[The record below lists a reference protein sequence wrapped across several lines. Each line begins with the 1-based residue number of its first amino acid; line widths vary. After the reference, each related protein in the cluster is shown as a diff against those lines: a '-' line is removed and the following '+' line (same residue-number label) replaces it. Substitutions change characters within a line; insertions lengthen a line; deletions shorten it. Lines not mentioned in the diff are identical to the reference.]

1 MRKRLNTLPHE
12 EAEVDPRLKKRIA
25 VELNLH
31 QLTVKGFD
39 YLAKKQGMKSGKEQK
54 NDVVVSCQQGSP
66 MAKDEQKPM
75 TRAEL
80 LAIIEQARRE
90 NWEELD
96 LRSKGLTKLPP
107 EVGQLK
113 KLDWR

>member
-1 MRKRLNTLPHE
+1 
-12 EAEVDPRLKKRIA
+12 
-25 VELNLH
+25 
-31 QLTVKGFD
+31 
-39 YLAKKQGMKSGKEQK
+39 
-54 NDVVVSCQQGSP
+54 

-96 LRSKGLTKLPP
+96 LRSKGITELPP
-107 EVGQLK
+107 EIGQLK
-113 KLDWR
+113 KLKKLDLGNEWNTPDELKLDKRLCPEGTCDNSPPIYWWEKSPKFYSSPARDE